1 MMMNLQDRSH
11 QLTPELLYAGIKNVE
26 LRARLLLLQGGSGTD
41 FGEKQASSR
50 LEVYARLHF

>member
-1 MMMNLQDRSH
+1 MMTNLQDGSY
-11 QLTPELLYAGIKNVE
+11 QITPELLYTGIKNIE

-50 LEVYARLHF
+50 LEVYARFHF